1 MTCVARCQLRHLERS
16 WRSIEAARLIEA
28 TYSGSLRGGVL
39 ENSFPI
45 LFAWFSADFSADGGG
60 FRCELSGDLSTGFC
74 KCPREG
80 HEELVVAIYLDTH
93 LSVGPVDRTPWINHK
108 L

>member
-16 WRSIEAARLIEA
+16 WRSIEGARLIEA
-28 TYSGSLRGGVL
+28 TYFGSLRGGVL
-39 ENSFPI
+39 
-45 LFAWFSADFSADGGG
+45 
-60 FRCELSGDLSTGFC
+60 GFC